1 MFASVTKGAMY
12 RIIQAGSGIML
23 SFYSARV
30 MVRRSRSILSS
41 CSFLLLFIFNSVKA
55 I

>member
-23 SFYSARV
+23 SFYSV